1 MTDNDWQNIGKIVK
15 FRIYYGDKTEVEG
28 EGDSMLDVWK
38 NSSKENVQILFLK
51 DDKGDKF
58 RNNGQDLYALDSEM
72 ELRIL
77 SRDPEIKRG
86 KLLPDSEFHPLFDK
100 AKKEFEDF

>member
-1 MTDNDWQNIGKIVK
+1 MTDNDWQNIGKIIQ
-15 FRIYYGDKTEVEG
+15 FRIYYGDKNIVNGKTIS
-28 EGDSMLDVWK
+28 DWIK
-38 NSSKENVQILFLK
+38 APKENVQILFMK
-51 DDKGDKF
+51 DEKGDKF

-86 KLLPDSEFHPLFDK
+86 KFIDDSIFHPLFNQTK
-100 AKKEFEDF
+100 IDFKDF